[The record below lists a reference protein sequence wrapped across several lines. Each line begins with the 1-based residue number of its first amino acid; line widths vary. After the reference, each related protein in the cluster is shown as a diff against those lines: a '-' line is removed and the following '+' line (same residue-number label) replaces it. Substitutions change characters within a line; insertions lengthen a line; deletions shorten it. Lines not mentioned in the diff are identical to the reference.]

1 MAAWQP
7 SAEGPGKFHIF
18 VHTTSWKKL
27 TVLVSPDQTVQ
38 ELIDKLKDLDI
49 TVRLAKGKLFYRNKQ
64 LEGKKTLRH
73 YGITPNSVLYYIQ
86 SFPDVL
92 VQPAG
97 SGTIESATRDLF
109 FALRWMKVSDSSDKV
124 SESTEAPR
132 SSEQTH
138 SLGAPPP
145 MVPTQETP
153 HWQNLGSRS
162 QGHCWV
168 CQEPSFPEVTPTITQ
183 VSSKNRLKYQA
194 HLPREGIYQCS
205 ITGLAFEVKSAVTV
219 TYWNTR
225 WTRHLSEDEQ
235 DTLMPAGPLFHI
247 KVQAGVVQKVFLP
260 HFICLAECGADRPCF
275 IAHFE
280 YEMMTLETPTLL
292 MPFYA
297 VLDNPS
303 FSLLGVLWRKMR
315 SSFGSVPVHSLV
327 LLFQQLSAANTT
339 LHLYLIPND
348 KSVKQAII
356 EQETDWNSKV
366 IPKPPPLT
374 PLFLGCVYR
383 VAGTNSVEITP
394 DEHLTFC
401 YRSPKKQQL
410 FVEIYI
416 KNVEEDTELS
426 ITNTRDNVRVW
437 KTLLRSGDIRLT
449 PQKPPPHGCHTPSG
463 AAFVKKNKTELCSRM
478 AQVPSI
484 VLHLQDANVI
494 NKDEE
499 EEVLSQDT
507 RQRKNRV
514 LLELLERKGPEAQE
528 QLYQILRDKD
538 PYLIADLEKS
548 S

>member
-1 MAAWQP
+1 MAEQQLP
-7 SAEGPGKFHIF
+7 DEGPSEFPITFTLGF
-18 VHTTSWKKL
+18 VTEA
-27 TVLVSPDQTVQ
+27 TVLVSPDETVQ
-38 ELIDKLKDLDI
+38 EFVDRLKTRYSCVSLKL
-49 TVRLAKGKLFYRNKQ
+49 GKLIHKTKL
-64 LEGKKTLRH
+64 LEAGKTLRH
-73 YGITPNSVLYYIQ
+73 YGITPNSKVHYIQ
-86 SFPDVL
+86 NIRGGDDRFLS
-92 VQPAG
+92 G
-97 SGTIESATRDLF
+97 STSRHLF
-109 FALRWMKVSDSSDKV
+109 SALRRMKVSDSSDKV

-235 DTLMPAGPLFHI
+235 DTLMPVGPLFHI
-247 KVQAGVVQKVFLP
+247 EVQAGVVQKVFLP

-275 IAHFE
+275 IAHFK
-280 YEMMTLETPTLL
+280 YEKMTLETPTLL

-348 KSVKQAII
+348 KSVKQDI
-356 EQETDWNSKV
+356 EKQEMDWNSKV
-366 IPKPPPLT
+366 IPKPSPLN

-401 YRSPKKQQL
+401 YKSPKKQQL

-426 ITNTRDNVRVW
+426 MTNTRDNVRVW

-514 LLELLERKGPEAQE
+514 LLDLLERKGPEAQE